1 MHFIFNL
8 HLPSTTLYE
17 HIFSSQ
23 SCLILMLLMC
33 MWKWRSSFI
42 SDFCTVCR
50 NMQSRPQFKKRA
62 LTLTLLCVHVST
74 SESTHYLQCASCHIP
89 IPVCILTQRCV
100 MEKAQR
106 KNKTKWTHTTGWKQH
121 SSYAKVER
129 VYVWEEEKTLYEYI
143 YCKCFG
149 RT

>member
-33 MWKWRSSFI
+33 MGKWRSFI

-50 NMQSRPQFKKRA
+50 NMQSKPQFKKRA
-62 LTLTLLCVHVST
+62 LTLTLLCTCWYIRINPLSAMCILPHSHSCVHVNTKVCHGKSCGIF
-74 SESTHYLQCASCHIP
+74 LKIGCRASNP
-89 IPVCILTQRCV
+89 IKTI
-100 MEKAQR
+100 KAQR
-106 KNKTKWTHTTGWKQH
+106 KNKTK
-121 SSYAKVER
+121 
-129 VYVWEEEKTLYEYI
+129 
-143 YCKCFG
+143 
-149 RT
+149 